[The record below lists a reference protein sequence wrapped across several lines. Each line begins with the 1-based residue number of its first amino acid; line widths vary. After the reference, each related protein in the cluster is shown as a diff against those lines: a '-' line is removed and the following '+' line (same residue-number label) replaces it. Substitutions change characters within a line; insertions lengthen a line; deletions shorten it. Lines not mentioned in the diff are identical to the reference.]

1 MIVEYK
7 GTKIETCQDVYEPA
21 EDTFLLLDALE
32 SIGLEKTDSV
42 LEIGTGTGI
51 VAIHVAK
58 RVGRVTA
65 TDVNQR
71 AAMCAKRNARMNGAR
86 NTAFVVGDIFSM
98 LNGKYDVIIFNL
110 PYLPQDEGESFGGA
124 IERAW
129 DGGLSGREV
138 TERFIAQATLHLNE
152 GGRIIMIDS
161 SQSEYEKTILRFKE
175 NGYHAEIIG
184 RLKLFFEELFVI
196 EAKKRVL

>member
-1 MIVEYK
+1 MIVDYK
-7 GTKIETCQDVYEPA
+7 GTKIETCPDVYEPA

-58 RVGRVTA
+58 RVGCVTA

-71 AAMCAKRNARMNGAR
+71 AAMCAKRNARLNGAR
-86 NTAFVVGDIFSM
+86 NVSFVIGDLFSM
-98 LNGKYDVIIFNL
+98 LKGKYDVIIFNL
-110 PYLPQDEGESFGGA
+110 PYLPQDSEERFGGA

-129 DGGLSGREV
+129 DGGRSGREV
-138 TERFIAQATLHLNE
+138 TGRFISQAVGHLKE
-152 GGRIIMIDS
+152 DGRIIMVDS
-161 SQSEYEKTILRFKE
+161 SQSEHEKTISWFTE
-175 NGYHAEIIG
+175 NGYNAEIIG
-184 RLKLFFEELFVI
+184 RMKLFFEELFVI
-196 EAKKRVL
+196 AAERRAF